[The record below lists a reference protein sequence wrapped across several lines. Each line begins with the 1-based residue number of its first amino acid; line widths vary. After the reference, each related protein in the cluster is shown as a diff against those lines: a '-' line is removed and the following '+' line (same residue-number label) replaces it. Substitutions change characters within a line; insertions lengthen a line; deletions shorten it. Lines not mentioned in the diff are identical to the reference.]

1 VTSPPSKLPLQ
12 AVLFDMDGTL
22 TDSERL
28 WTIALDRVAEFHGGA
43 LSAAAREAMVGQD
56 MWATIDLMHRE
67 LGIDIEPAATA
78 KLLTD
83 HTRDIFREGLP
94 FKDGA
99 SALLAAVKASGLRTA
114 LVTATYRE
122 LVTIALD
129 TLGQNNF
136 DVIVC
141 GDEVTRNKPDP
152 EPYQRALELLDLPAD
167 AALVIEDSVT
177 GSRSAATAGI
187 GVLVVPSETPVPPA
201 PGLAFADTLVG
212 VDVADLRRVH
222 AALLDTRRIT
232 PV

>member
-1 VTSPPSKLPLQ
+1 MTGHHAVALE

-28 WTIALDRVAEFHGGA
+28 WTIALDRVAAHYGGA
-43 LSAAAREAMVGQD
+43 LSPQTRAAMVGQD
-56 MWATIDLMHRE
+56 IWATIELLHRA
-67 LGIDIEPAATA
+67 LHIDAEPAATA

-83 HTRDIFREGLP
+83 DTKDIFREGLP

-99 SALLAAVKASGLRTA
+99 PELVAAARAAGLRTG

-129 TLGQNNF
+129 TLGHSNF

-141 GDEVTRNKPDP
+141 GDEVRNNKPDP
-152 EPYQRALELLDLPAD
+152 EPYRLALDLLDLPAD
-167 AALVIEDSVT
+167 AALVIEDSPT
-177 GSRSAATAGI
+177 GSRAAAAAGI
-187 GVLVVPSETPVPPA
+187 GVLVVPSEMPVA
-201 PGLAFADTLVG
+201 DGPGLWLTDTLVG
-212 VDVADLRRVH
+212 LDVPELQRVH
-222 AALLDTRRIT
+222 AALLAERGVA